1 MLDSEQIVYI
11 RKQMRKEKI
20 NINTI
25 DFFLNLVDKFEVT
38 DEISS
43 TSDKLARN
51 FGRSDRSIQRYV
63 KSLKEKDYLFVKPIW
78 NNNDPDRPY
87 ITRNIYRLTPRAK
100 KLIDQSVHRL
110 DFEKDILG
118 VNY

>member
-1 MLDSEQIVYI
+1 MLDSEQIVFI
-11 RKQMRKEKI
+11 RKQMRKDKI
-20 NINTI
+20 NVNTI
-25 DFFLNLVDKFEVT
+25 DFFLNLLDKFEVT

-63 KSLKEKDYLFVKPIW
+63 KSLKERNYIFVKPIW
-78 NNNDPDRPY
+78 NNNDPDKPY
-87 ITRNIYRLTPRAK
+87 ITRNIYRLTPKSRQ
-100 KLIDQSVHRL
+100 LIEKSIHRL
-110 DFEKDILG
+110 DIEKDIFG